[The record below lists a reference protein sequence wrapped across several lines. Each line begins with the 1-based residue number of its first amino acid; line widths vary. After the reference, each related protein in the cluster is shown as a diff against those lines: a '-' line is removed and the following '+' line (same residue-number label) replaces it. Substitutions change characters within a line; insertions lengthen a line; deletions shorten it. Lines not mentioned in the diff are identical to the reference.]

1 MSVIVI
7 PAPDELSLT
16 AKFLLSLAENVHDVR
31 TIGNGT
37 QFEVPDYLAER
48 YHARLT
54 PSTPAPPPRRR
65 GRPPK
70 NKPEEG

>member
-1 MSVIVI
+1 MSSIVI
-7 PAPDELSLT
+7 PAPGELGRT
-16 AKFLLSLAENVHDVR
+16 AALLLDLADHAHDVR
-31 TIGNGT
+31 TVGNGT

-48 YHARLT
+48 YHARLAPQPT
-54 PSTPAPPPRRR
+54 PPRPRRR

>member
-7 PAPDELSLT
+7 PAPGELGLT

-31 TIGNGT
+31 TVSNGT
-37 QFEVPDYLAER
+37 QFEVPDYLAEL

-54 PSTPAPPPRRR
+54 QQAPAPQTRRR